1 MSMSGVA
8 VDDECVKIWQLLKTK
23 KIKAANFKLTSDFRK
38 IVVEENSII
47 PRNPRDPPNP
57 DFFEQWTSSLPEAE
71 CRYAIYDAEIGINLG
86 AGVSTGSRSKLVFV
100 TWAPGCAKIKD
111 KMVSASSKDALKK
124 KFDGI
129 QIEWQLNDEQDY
141 EASAIIEDMQCLPDI
156 KTSGKI
162 QVFEGRPVGDW

>member
-1 MSMSGVA
+1 MAMSGVT
-8 VDDECVKIWQLLKTK
+8 VDDECVKIWQMLKTK
-23 KIKAANFKLTSDFRK
+23 KIKCANFRLTPDFKK

-47 PRNPRDPPNP
+47 HRNPRDPPNP
-57 DFFEQWTSSLPEAE
+57 DFFERWTSTLPENE
-71 CRYAIYDAEIGINLG
+71 CRYSCYDAEIGINLG
-86 AGVSTGSRSKLVFV
+86 VGVSTGSRSKLVFV
-100 TWAPGCAKIKD
+100 TWAPGTAKIKD

-141 EASAIIEDMQCLPDI
+141 EPSTIIEDMQCLPDI

-162 QVFEGRPVGDW
+162 AVFEGRPVGDW

>member
-8 VDDECVKIWQLLKTK
+8 VDDECVKVWQLLKTK
-23 KIKAANFKLTSDFRK
+23 KIKCANFRLTPDYKK
-38 IVVEENSII
+38 IIVEEGSII

-57 DFFEQWTSSLPEAE
+57 EYFEKWTSSLPENE
-71 CRYAIYDAEIGINLG
+71 CRYSCYDAEIGINLG

-100 TWAPGCAKIKD
+100 TWAPSTAKIKD
-111 KMVSASSKDALKK
+111 KMVSASSKDAIKK
-124 KFDGI
+124 KCDGI

-141 EASAIIEDMQCLPDI
+141 EPSAIIEDMQCLPDI

-162 QVFEGRPVGDW
+162 SVFEGRPVSDW